1 MMLALAIFEAI
12 MNKSLL
18 TIIVAM
24 AIAFSSIPSRARD
37 NYIYKIMTCFHGH
50 PRHSDGCSL
59 PDTGRRFRSL
69 EECSRTADVLN
80 GNNRMDRHISYNCF
94 PD

>member
-24 AIAFSSIPSRARD
+24 AIAIFSVPSRARD
-37 NYIYKIMTCFHGH
+37 N
-50 PRHSDGCSL
+50 
-59 PDTGRRFRSL
+59 
-69 EECSRTADVLN
+69 
-80 GNNRMDRHISYNCF
+80 
-94 PD
+94 